1 MRRFYRLLPWI
12 LFIIVCL
19 FYYNSCQNK
28 KGAAE
33 NIVPIVV
40 SEQTGK
46 FDAVKPDQKIVRQKP
61 AGQNLSKTL
70 ASEDLSL
77 SDEQIAKDLLIDK
90 LLCQNDSLSKAF
102 SEIENDSAKTAK
114 YNQANAIREYKHTFE
129 DTAVKI
135 NIGGLVRG
143 EIQSMSCDWKVKER
157 TVPAQIKTWRI
168 LGGVEL
174 GSTQALDRFGAK
186 ANFRYQSAK
195 DNLYSI
201 GFDNTKMIW
210 VGYDMPIFKR
220 TRVKT
225 LQKP

>member
-1 MRRFYRLLPWI
+1 MRRFYRLFPWI
-12 LFIIVCL
+12 LLIIVCL

-28 KGAAE
+28 KSADD
-33 NIVPIVV
+33 NVVPIVV
-40 SEQTGK
+40 PEQTGK
-46 FDAVKPDQKIVRQKP
+46 FDAVKPEQNIVSTKP
-61 AGQNLSKTL
+61 TSVPKSVNTEPS
-70 ASEDLSL
+70 SVVSI
-77 SDEQIAKDLLIDK
+77 EQIEKDLLIDK
-90 LLCQNDSLSKAF
+90 LLRQNDSLSKAF
-102 SEIENDSAKTAK
+102 SAIENDSAKTAQ
-114 YNQANAIREYKHTFE
+114 YNEAIAIREYKHTFE

-143 EIQSMSCDWKVKER
+143 EIQSMQCDCKVKER
-157 TVPAQIKTWRI
+157 TVPVQIKTWRI

-174 GSTQALDRFGAK
+174 GSVQALDRFGAK

-201 GFDNTKMIW
+201 GYDNTKMIW
-210 VGYDMPIFKR
+210 VGYDMPLFKR